1 MGNLFNT
8 YIYNPLFHV
17 LVFIYQNLSFHDLG
31 IAIIL
36 LTIFVRLVL
45 LPLFYKGAKDQAI
58 MQKIAPKLREIQLK
72 HKNDKEK
79 LVQATME
86 LYKEHK
92 VSPFSSFLLILIQ
105 FPILIA
111 LIKLVRSINMIPN
124 VNPIFLG
131 IVDLTQKNFILVI
144 LAAVIQYFSSKL
156 LIPKSNKSFKNLS
169 PQEKMSRQMVLF
181 SPLLTILVLWFWP
194 AAAALYWLTF
204 SVFSVIQQIII
215 NKRLNINEE
224 IKEEEK
230 HLDKH

>member
-1 MGNLFNT
+1 M
-8 YIYNPLFHV
+8 
-17 LVFIYQNLSFHDLG
+17 
-31 IAIIL
+31 
-36 LTIFVRLVL
+36 
-45 LPLFYKGAKDQAI
+45 
-58 MQKIAPKLREIQLK
+58 
-72 HKNDKEK
+72 
-79 LVQATME
+79 
-86 LYKEHK
+86 
-92 VSPFSSFLLILIQ
+92 
-105 FPILIA
+105 
-111 LIKLVRSINMIPN
+111 
-124 VNPIFLG
+124 
-131 IVDLTQKNFILVI
+131 I

-230 HLDKH
+230 HLDKP